1 MICQMPELVRWTTL
15 GVPVSIDTC
24 KAGVMQ
30 RALDLGVDIVN
41 DVRALADDG
50 AEDVWLV
57 CVGGKSLVKGKA
69 TGPAYHQARRMAEAA
84 LEKVGAEQ
92 VSGGLADTDIVWR
105 KGGVARR
112 LGRDEQHLYEA
123 LRWLGLSSRSMN
135 DEEAKAWEQA
145 EAMAG

>member
-1 MICQMPELVRWTTL
+1 MMR
-15 GVPVSIDTC
+15 VP
-24 KAGVMQ
+24 AGRMGH
-30 RALDLGVDIVN
+30 REAYWPMDRRKGEHRDWAWRKRRPGS
-41 DVRALADDG
+41 DA

-69 TGPAYHQARRMAEAA
+69 AGPSYHQARRMAEAA

-112 LGRDEQHLYEA
+112 LGRDEQH
-123 LRWLGLSSRSMN
+123 S
-135 DEEAKAWEQA
+135 
-145 EAMAG
+145 